1 MEDAGRK
8 TRGTML
14 GELLEQMESAQGV
27 ASRLGREHPEY
38 AALAEMARSATE
50 LVSMAYESETHGQ
63 PKSYSY
69 TGEAGELVQR
79 RAQGGDEV
87 QQQQGIDGYEQLVN
101 TFAEQA
107 KTFMRLWGPAG
118 GPMIMG
124 VEAWAQMQHAYIKW
138 LKQTTTSG
146 TGV

>member
-1 MEDAGRK
+1 MEDVGRK
-8 TRGTML
+8 KRGTML

-38 AALAEMARSATE
+38 AALAEMARSAAE
-50 LVSMAYESETHGQ
+50 LVSMAYESETYDQ
-63 PKSYSY
+63 PTSYSY
-69 TGEAGELVQR
+69 TRGGVEPIQG

-87 QQQQGIDGYEQLVN
+87 QQGIGGYEQMVN
-101 TFAEQA
+101 TFAQQA
-107 KTFMRLWGPAG
+107 KTFLRLWGPAG

-146 TGV
+146 TGA

>member
-8 TRGTML
+8 KRGTML

-50 LVSMAYESETHGQ
+50 LVSMAYESETHDQ

-69 TGEAGELVQR
+69 TRGGVEPIQG

-87 QQQQGIDGYEQLVN
+87 QQGIGGYEQMVN

-107 KTFMRLWGPAG
+107 KTFLRLWGPAG

-124 VEAWAQMQHAYIKW
+124 VEAWAQVQNSYIQW